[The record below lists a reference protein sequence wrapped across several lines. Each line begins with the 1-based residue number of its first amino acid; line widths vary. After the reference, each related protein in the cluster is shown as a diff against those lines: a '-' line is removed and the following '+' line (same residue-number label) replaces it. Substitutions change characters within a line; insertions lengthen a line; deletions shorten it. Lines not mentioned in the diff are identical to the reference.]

1 MNTQGQVAELT
12 TRYGYWLYKTMVWG
26 LAIQALWATYQSVK
40 LILIDLPASRQ
51 IDINF
56 LINDLIIVLFTTV
69 ISGGLAINFTQTHN
83 QRTEILHT
91 FVGFAVVILN
101 IWLWY
106 YLNSQ
111 NPGAAILPFIELM
124 INKN

>member
-1 MNTQGQVAELT
+1 MNTQDQVAELT
-12 TRYGYWLYKTMVWG
+12 TIYGYWLYKTMVWG

-91 FVGFAVVILN
+91 FVGFAVVI
-101 IWLWY
+101 
-106 YLNSQ
+106 
-111 NPGAAILPFIELM
+111 
-124 INKN
+124 